1 MKKTYV
7 SFLGTGNYKPCVY
20 KPDDSASDS
29 GVVTYVQTAMRKLVA
44 SDVEKTLIFC
54 TRDAAETHWQK
65 LCAEFE
71 KNKLA
76 EPEKVG
82 IPGGSND
89 KEFWEIFETVNEH
102 IPEEAEIVFDVTH
115 SFRSLP
121 LIMSVLLNYLEVVKG
136 TKLVG
141 CYYGAFEVL
150 GRAADVEKEYP
161 DPADRRAPIFDL
173 TPFFQLNDWVKAIR
187 DFKRFGDAGD
197 LNRLAWQDT
206 KPLAAKEETR
216 TDELLALRS
225 LTGALNKFTQMVHS
239 SRCKDIQDFNFESNI
254 LNQLGPATQCSELPQ
269 LKPVLAGLGDVFAAY
284 QDKDLKNGIRAARWA
299 YEHDLIPQGYTL
311 LQETI
316 VSYYAQEFVADLK
329 RLYPKRED
337 EVKRREYTSA
347 LLAWRTGS
355 WKKEDSGL
363 AEKLKDKID
372 PEVEKHYDTL
382 TQGRNDIN
390 HGGHSHNARKAEKLK
405 KDLGDAITKF
415 EALLC

>member
-44 SDVEKTLIFC
+44 CGAEKTLIFC
-54 TRDAAETHWQK
+54 TRDAVETHWQK

-71 KNKLA
+71 AHGLP

-102 IPEEAEIVFDVTH
+102 ISEEAEIVFDVTH

-206 KPLAAKEETR
+206 KNEAKEKETR
-216 TDELLALRS
+216 TEELLALRD
-225 LTGALNKFTQMVHS
+225 LTGALNKFTQMVRS

-254 LNQLGPATQCSELPQ
+254 LNQLEPAMQCGALPQ

-299 YEHDLIPQGYTL
+299 FEHDLIPQGYTL
-311 LQETI
+311 LQETV
-316 VSYYAQEFVADLK
+316 VSYYAQEFGADLK

-337 EVKRREYTSA
+337 EVKRREFTSA

-363 AEKLKDKID
+363 AEKLKDKIV
-372 PEVEKHYDTL
+372 PEVLNQYNAL

-390 HGGHSHNARKAEKLK
+390 HGGHSHNARNAEKLK